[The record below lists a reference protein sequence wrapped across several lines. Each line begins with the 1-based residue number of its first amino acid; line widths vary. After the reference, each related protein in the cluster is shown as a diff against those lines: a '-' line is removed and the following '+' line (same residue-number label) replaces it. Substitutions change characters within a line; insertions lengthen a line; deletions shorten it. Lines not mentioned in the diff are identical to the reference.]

1 MKKSIHLI
9 HRFQNKNP
17 MNKRFLNL
25 TFAFTLTVGFLFLQS
40 CSGPSLE
47 ERNASEAHSSL
58 VQSDKSI
65 VAFGHVS
72 VLDILNKM
80 DYTSN
85 SKTQVL
91 IGGIVDQWKAGIDL
105 SKPFYVSAAAPIA
118 EDGSPET
125 MHIIM
130 DVKDAKKMDDVLAE
144 MGYAL
149 EKEDDL
155 KYFQD
160 NDVTF
165 GLIHKLLVII
175 IKKNEYDG
183 KKELLATIEK
193 MSGDLSE
200 GKTKAIIDTKADIV
214 TGINFERLFATSN
227 TSLNNLSENKKKELE
242 ETIADS
248 YLQTAIKFETGQL
261 SIESKHLFSDKFQK
275 RLFFKDNNG
284 TSLTSKL
291 KGNPWMAGAVNVDI
305 LKIEAFLDDFAP
317 DAMQKMTRKLPR
329 EVGFGLMALGD
340 NPLSKLLNGQIAYSV
355 YGQPEVG
362 KQPTFMTYI
371 GYGKQGQIIGEFANS
386 SLKNPQMANNPL
398 TPQVVSS
405 KSAMVLTSNGFT
417 EKSSFKA
424 PGFASNFGKNTASF
438 YLDFKQVDWNA
449 YELKDAQ
456 KVITTFDYLTVDANK
471 SGSTVILKSK
481 ETNKNIL
488 KSMFDFYADMMME
501 KMGM

>member
-1 MKKSIHLI
+1 MKKSIHLN

-17 MNKRFLNL
+17 MKKRFLNL

-47 ERNASEAHSSL
+47 ERNASDAHSSL

-105 SKPFYVSAAAPIA
+105 TKPFYVSAAAPIA

-165 GLIHKLLVII
+165 GMIHKLLVII
-175 IKKNEYDG
+175 IKKN
-183 KKELLATIEK
+183 
-193 MSGDLSE
+193 
-200 GKTKAIIDTKADIV
+200 
-214 TGINFERLFATSN
+214 
-227 TSLNNLSENKKKELE
+227 
-242 ETIADS
+242 
-248 YLQTAIKFETGQL
+248 
-261 SIESKHLFSDKFQK
+261 
-275 RLFFKDNNG
+275 
-284 TSLTSKL
+284 
-291 KGNPWMAGAVNVDI
+291 
-305 LKIEAFLDDFAP
+305 
-317 DAMQKMTRKLPR
+317 
-329 EVGFGLMALGD
+329 
-340 NPLSKLLNGQIAYSV
+340 
-355 YGQPEVG
+355 
-362 KQPTFMTYI
+362 
-371 GYGKQGQIIGEFANS
+371 
-386 SLKNPQMANNPL
+386 
-398 TPQVVSS
+398 
-405 KSAMVLTSNGFT
+405 
-417 EKSSFKA
+417 
-424 PGFASNFGKNTASF
+424 
-438 YLDFKQVDWNA
+438 
-449 YELKDAQ
+449 
-456 KVITTFDYLTVDANK
+456 NK
-471 SGSTVILKSK
+471 STLS
-481 ETNKNIL
+481 
-488 KSMFDFYADMMME
+488 
-501 KMGM
+501 